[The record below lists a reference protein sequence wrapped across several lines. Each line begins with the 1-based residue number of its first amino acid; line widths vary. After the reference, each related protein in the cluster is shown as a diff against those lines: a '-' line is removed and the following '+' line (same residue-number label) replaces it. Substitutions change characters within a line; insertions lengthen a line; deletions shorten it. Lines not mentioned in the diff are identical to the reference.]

1 MMEERGA
8 MTPEYAAMMAE
19 TVRAVECLLE
29 LTTLEIRRKARA
41 RK

>member
-1 MMEERGA
+1 

-19 TVRAVECLLE
+19 TVRAVEMLLA
-29 LTTLEIRRKARA
+29 LKTLEIRRKARV